1 MVLARFDLRPI
12 YAHRSPMDRP
22 SGHTSNNLVSR
33 ILQVALG
40 LFVTTSDLPPLPQN
54 HEFLSYDC
62 SFDTDC
68 RWSSVGGN
76 VDRWRIARGEPDS
89 LLWLAATGTMQLPRE
104 PFVLIESRG
113 NPVDSLMTDAI
124 RCQKGYADLSFTYWA
139 IGNADLEICLTDID
153 GHKFNCTGQLNS
165 HVMPGKVSLKIPE
178 LQKPFRVMI
187 SPSRDAGVIVLDDIR
202 YDASI
207 CHSPPGG
214 SGSGRGRPD
223 FMSTSA
229 PKKIQPWTVRKTSVE
244 VTEPTTEKSTTTSTT
259 TTTTTNEAPTTEAPS
274 TTTEEVSPLGG
285 TEAPFDL
292 LILGNKTKPL
302 FDRRTGEV
310 ISDATKLLCDFNNEF
325 ACQWGPEAG
334 RWAVVEKGA
343 IPSLEDS
350 IADPTLLPTYPAA
363 LVLQGTAMLT
373 SDPIKCQTG
382 TAKVLFRYWS
392 NGDILLQVCAL
403 GHGNNS
409 DIIHCAEQTRTVRHE
424 RNTLAIFE
432 MNKQIAEEFTLNIL
446 LTRLPIS
453 ENAKESPKDRPTTT
467 TQPPLILGGRR
478 STILSKSTSTTPEV
492 TTTTELITEPTTES
506 TTTRESTTSRTTT
519 EASTEA
525 PTTETIEEEIVGTTP
540 EESTIPGI
548 EETTEN
554 GEEEVATEEIPE
566 EVTPEELIEEEET
579 TTPRTTT
586 VEFITTPDKYTKI
599 PYTKKKPFMPR
610 ILTTFAPVY
619 PEELYTQR
627 PKTNKQTKS
636 TWTTNPPESRQDD
649 YCELLNCNF
658 DDTACNYLNHGLTK
672 KPWTLRNRGY
682 GYPLTGATDI
692 RATQTNGQFVS
703 SILDPGDIAI
713 LESPKFNA
721 TKSLNVLLFQYFR
734 PSQMTTIRLCLG
746 SRYTN
751 PMRTVSSFTQCPSIL
766 RSVTSKN
773 AYRWNTV
780 HVQLPPGTTHFYL
793 VAHNSERA
801 EQRAAMAIDNMRVA
815 ICDTRGFAPDY
826 IDETTDF
833 GNFMQLQ

>member
-1 MVLARFDLRPI
+1 MFARFDNSSYREL
-12 YAHRSPMDRP
+12 YTLRSPLSSMDRP
-22 SGHTSNNLVSR
+22 TAHSSNNLVSR

-40 LFVTTSDLPPLPQN
+40 LFVTTSDLPSLPEN
-54 HEFLSYDC
+54 HELLSFDC
-62 SFDTDC
+62 SFDSPC
-68 RWSSVGGN
+68 RWESVGN
-76 VDRWRIARGEPDS
+76 TADRWRVARGEPDS

-139 IGNADLEICLTDID
+139 IGNADLEICLTDLE
-153 GHKFNCTGQLNS
+153 GQKFNCTGQLNS
-165 HVMPGKVSLKIPE
+165 SVMPGKVSLKIPE
-178 LQKPFRVMI
+178 LQKPFKIMI
-187 SPSRDAGVIVLDDIR
+187 SPNSNPGVLILDDIR

-207 CHSPPGG
+207 CQNPIEAGV
-214 SGSGRGRPD
+214 RGRPD

-229 PKKIQPWTVRKTSVE
+229 PKKILPWTMRKTSGE
-244 VTEPTTEKSTTTSTT
+244 VTKPTAPITTTTEETTTTPTTTTTEATTTPSTT
-259 TTTTTNEAPTTEAPS
+259 TTTTSATIMSSAATTEI
-274 TTTEEVSPLGG
+274 
-285 TEAPFDL
+285 PFDL
-292 LILGNKTKPL
+292 LILGNRTKPL
-302 FDRRTGEV
+302 FDRRKGE
-310 ISDATKLLCDFNNEF
+310 IITDSTKLLCDFNNEF

-334 RWAVVEKGA
+334 RWAIIEKGA

-350 IADPTLLPTYPAA
+350 IADITLLPTYPAA
-363 LVLQGTAMLT
+363 LVLQGTAMLA

-382 TAKVLFRYWS
+382 SAKVLFRYWS

-403 GHGNNS
+403 GYGEKS
-409 DIIHCAEQTRTVRHE
+409 DIIHCVEQTRTVRHE

-432 MNKQIAEEFTLNIL
+432 INKSISETFTLNIVPQWEVGL
-446 LTRLPIS
+446 KNRFLVIDEIAYIGECS
-453 ENAKESPKDRPTTT
+453 DET
-467 TQPPLILGGRR
+467 TQEPLVLG
-478 STILSKSTSTTPEV
+478 V
-492 TTTTELITEPTTES
+492 TTTLSTVPPVEPTTEEEETEIEEVS
-506 TTTRESTTSRTTT
+506 PSVEEEEIEEETEEPTTTQTTTTTTRV
-519 EASTEA
+519 
-525 PTTETIEEEIVGTTP
+525 P
-540 EESTIPGI
+540 STILG
-548 EETTEN
+548 
-554 GEEEVATEEIPE
+554 
-566 EVTPEELIEEEET
+566 
-579 TTPRTTT
+579 
-586 VEFITTPDKYTKI
+586 KHTK
-599 PYTKKKPFMPR
+599 PPHLKKKPR

-619 PEELYTQR
+619 PEELYTPR
-627 PKTNKQTKS
+627 PKSGKPSSKS
-636 TWTTNPPESRQDD
+636 TWNIVNTTPDPRQDD
-649 YCELLNCNF
+649 YCSLLNCNF

-692 RATQTNGQFVS
+692 RATNTNGQFVS

-801 EQRAAMAIDNMRVA
+801 EQRAAMALDNMRVA

-833 GNFMQLQ
+833 QNFMQI